1 MGRGEERP
9 CGGETESCFT
19 TPMTKLHG
27 QCQQRTVPW
36 LALGHL
42 ILVVL
47 LLKTRTSSFTTKKT
61 RIEVPITEQSMEYLH
76 SKPSPRKDI
85 RNKVGDTLKP

>member
-1 MGRGEERP
+1 MAGTWP
-9 CGGETESCFT
+9 SHPGGPPSQN
-19 TPMTKLHG
+19 P
-27 QCQQRTVPW
+27 
-36 LALGHL
+36 HL
-42 ILVVL
+42 QFHH
-47 LLKTRTSSFTTKKT
+47 KKKT

>member
-1 MGRGEERP
+1 MAGTWP
-9 CGGETESCFT
+9 SHPGGPPSQN
-19 TPMTKLHG
+19 P
-27 QCQQRTVPW
+27 
-36 LALGHL
+36 HL
-42 ILVVL
+42 Q
-47 LLKTRTSSFTTKKT
+47 FHHKKT